1 MKINLDDIVY
11 SYINLARN
19 ITANTG
25 EDVEIFIK
33 DIKLVE
39 TYMDYNE
46 ETRKPDVFTCFNSVI
61 NFNPI
66 LQDFSVFKNK

>member
-1 MKINLDDIVY
+1 MKINLDDIVR
-11 SYINLARN
+11 SYISLARN

-25 EDVEIFIK
+25 ETVEVFIK
-33 DIKLVE
+33 DIKIVE

-46 ETRKPDVFTCFNSVI
+46 ETMKSDVFTCFNSKM

>member
-1 MKINLDDIVY
+1 MKINLDDIIY

-25 EDVEIFIK
+25 ENVEFFIK
-33 DIKLVE
+33 DIKVAE

-46 ETRKPDVFTCFNSVI
+46 ETLKHDVFTYFNSKM